1 MKCLCNA
8 FKKNNIE
15 IIISDEADES
25 IQELFVTLKNRDQNN
40 LESTKDSEF
49 VLNYV
54 HLMYYKSREINL
66 I

>member
-1 MKCLCNA
+1 MHS
-8 FKKNNIE
+8 KKNNIE

-49 VLNYV
+49 VFNYV
-54 HLMYYKSREINL
+54 HLMYYKRVI